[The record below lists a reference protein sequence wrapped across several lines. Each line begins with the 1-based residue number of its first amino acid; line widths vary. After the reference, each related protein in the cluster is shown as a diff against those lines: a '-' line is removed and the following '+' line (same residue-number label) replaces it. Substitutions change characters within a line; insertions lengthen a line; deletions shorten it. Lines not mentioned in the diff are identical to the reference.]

1 MTPAA
6 SVRWD
11 EAIAR
16 LPDAHIL
23 QTWEW
28 AQVKSRY
35 GWRASP
41 RTWPEGSSTPQA
53 AALVLER
60 TLRAGPLALPL
71 RVMYIPKGPLL
82 DWHDPSLRS
91 TVLDAVQ
98 ELARQRGAIFVKID
112 PDVVLG
118 TGLPGE
124 GVDDPLGAEVARELR
139 ARSWRFSA
147 EQVQFRNTMCIDLR
161 LAEEE
166 LLARMKPKARYNLR
180 LAERKGVCVRP
191 GNAADLGLLYRMYAE
206 TSIRDGFVIREE
218 GYYRTVW
225 STFLTA
231 GMADVLIAEVEGE
244 AVAAVILLRFGDRAW
259 YLYGMST
266 AAHREKMPNALLQ
279 WQAICRAKAAGCT
292 VYDLWGAPD
301 EFSEEDPMWGVY
313 RFKEGLGAQVVRTLG
328 AWDYPVQPRIYRWY
342 TQVLPRILAVMRRR
356 AGQVSHPRGQPT

>member
-1 MTPAA
+1 MTPFD
-6 SVRWD
+6 SSSWD
-11 EAIAR
+11 AAIAH

-28 AQVKSRY
+28 GQVKSRY
-35 GWRASP
+35 GWRALP
-41 RTWPEGSSTPQA
+41 YTWPERSADPQA

-71 RVMYIPKGPLL
+71 RVMYVPKGPLL
-82 DWHDPSLRS
+82 DWADPALRG
-91 TVLDAVQ
+91 VALDGIQA
-98 ELARQRGAIFVKID
+98 LARKRGAIFVKID
-112 PDVVLG
+112 PDVLLG

-124 GVDDPLGAEVARELR
+124 GQEDPLGADVARELTARGWR
-139 ARSWRFSA
+139 ASA

-161 LAEEE
+161 LAEED

-191 GNAADLGLLYRMYAE
+191 GSAADLALLYRMYAE
-206 TSIRDGFVIREE
+206 TSVRDGFVIREE
-218 GYYRTVW
+218 GYYHTVW
-225 STFLTA
+225 RTFLSA
-231 GMADVLIAEVEGE
+231 GLADVLIAEVGGE
-244 AVAAVILLRFGDRAW
+244 PVAAVIVLRFGGRAW

-301 EFSEEDPMWGVY
+301 EFSEQDPMWGVY

-328 AWDYPVQPRIYRWY
+328 AWDYPVHPRLYRWY
-342 TQVLPRILAVMRRR
+342 TQALPRILAAMRRR
-356 AGQVSHPRGQPT
+356 GMQAVQHRVQPT